1 MFRKSLIASALVV
14 SASFVSSGLFAAAA
28 TPTFEQAIAGVA
40 HDWARVSYQTPAA
53 EKDAAFTSVI
63 ATSQQVVQSFPGK
76 AEPLIWE
83 AIVLASAASTEGG
96 LGALH
101 KAKQSRDLLLA
112 AEAIDPNAMD
122 GSIYSSLGSLYAK
135 VPGWPIGFG
144 DKKEAKRCFEKAI
157 AIAPTDIDANYFYAD
172 FLADQGQYA
181 RSAEYLNH
189 ALAAPPRPGREDA
202 DAGRRAQALALLESL
217 KQKHGDQLASK

>member
-1 MFRKSLIASALVV
+1 MFHKSLIATALVASALL
-14 SASFVSSGLFAAAA
+14 ASTGIVAAAP
-28 TPTFEQAIAGVA
+28 TPAFEQAIAGVA

-53 EKDAAFTSVI
+53 ERDAAFTAVI
-63 ATSQQVVQSFPGK
+63 ATSQQVVQSFPGR

-83 AIVLASAASTEGG
+83 AIVLASAASNEGG
-96 LGALH
+96 LTALH
-101 KAKQSRDLLLA
+101 KAKQSRELLLA
-112 AEAIDPNAMD
+112 AEAINPNAMD

-144 DKKEAKRCFEKAI
+144 DKKEASKCFEKAI
-157 AIAPTDIDANYFYAD
+157 AIAPNDIDANYFYAD

-181 RSAEYLNH
+181 RSAEYLNR

-202 DAGRRAQALALLESL
+202 DAGRRSDALALLESL
-217 KQKHGDQLASK
+217 KQKHGDKIASK

>member
-1 MFRKSLIASALVV
+1 MFRKSLIASL
-14 SASFVSSGLFAAAA
+14 LFASAGAFASTPA
-28 TPTFEQAIAGVA
+28 TFDEAIAGVA

-53 EKDAAFTSVI
+53 EKDAAFSAVI

-83 AIVLASAASTEGG
+83 AIVLASAAGNEGG
-96 LGALH
+96 LSALR
-101 KAKQSRDLLLA
+101 KAKQARELLLT
-112 AEAIDPNAMD
+112 AETIDPKAMD

-144 DKKEAKRCFEKAI
+144 DKKEAQKCFDKSI
-157 AIAPTDIDANYFYAD
+157 AINPNGIDTNYFYAD

-202 DAGRRAQALALLESL
+202 DAGRRKEALALLESL

>member
-1 MFRKSLIASALVV
+1 MFRKSLT
-14 SASFVSSGLFAAAA
+14 ASFIGPALFAATSIVASAA
-28 TPTFEQAIAGVA
+28 SPAFDQAIADVA
-40 HDWARVSYQTPAA
+40 HDWARVSFQTPAA
-53 EKDAAFTSVI
+53 EQDAAFSAVI
-63 ATSQQVVQSFPGK
+63 ARSQQVVQSFPGK

-144 DKKEAKRCFEKAI
+144 DKKEAKKCFEKAI
-157 AIAPTDIDANYFYAD
+157 AIAPNDIDANYFYAD

-181 RSAEYLNH
+181 RSAEYLNP

-202 DAGRRAQALALLESL
+202 DAGRRAQALALLDSL

>member
-1 MFRKSLIASALVV
+1 MFHKPLIASLLFASTSVFA
-14 SASFVSSGLFAAAA
+14 STAPASFD
-28 TPTFEQAIAGVA
+28 EAIANVA

-53 EKDAAFTSVI
+53 EKDAAFAAVI

-83 AIVLASAASTEGG
+83 AIVLASAAGTEGG
-96 LGALH
+96 LSALH

-112 AEAIDPNAMD
+112 AEAIDPNAMN

-144 DKKEAKRCFEKAI
+144 DKKEAKKCFDKAV
-157 AIAPTDIDANYFYAD
+157 AIGPNDIDANYFYAD
-172 FLADQGQYA
+172 FLADEGQYA
-181 RSAEYLNH
+181 RSAEFLKR

-202 DAGRRAQALALLESL
+202 DAGRRAEALALLESL

>member
-1 MFRKSLIASALVV
+1 MFHKPLIASLLFASTSVFA
-14 SASFVSSGLFAAAA
+14 STAPASFD
-28 TPTFEQAIAGVA
+28 EAIANVA

-53 EKDAAFTSVI
+53 ERDAAFTAVI

-83 AIVLASAASTEGG
+83 AIVLASAAGTEGG

-101 KAKQSRDLLLA
+101 KAKQSRELLLA
-112 AEAIDPNAMD
+112 AEAIDPKAMN

-144 DKKEAKRCFEKAI
+144 DKKEAQKCFDKAI
-157 AIAPTDIDANYFYAD
+157 AIAPNDIDANYFYAD

-181 RSAEYLNH
+181 RSAEFLKR
-189 ALAAPPRPGREDA
+189 ALAAPPRPAREDA
-202 DAGRRAQALALLESL
+202 DAGRRAEALALLESL

>member
-1 MFRKSLIASALVV
+1 MFRKSLAASVL
-14 SASFVSSGLFAAAA
+14 FVSTSIAASAA
-28 TPTFEQAIAGVA
+28 TPSFDQAIADVA

-53 EKDAAFTSVI
+53 ERDAAFGAVI
-63 ATSQQVVQSFPGK
+63 AKSEQVVQAFPGK

-83 AIVLASAASTEGG
+83 AIVLASAASTESG

-112 AEAIDPNAMD
+112 AEAIDPNAMN

-144 DKKEAKRCFEKAI
+144 DKKEAKKCFEKAI
-157 AIAPTDIDANYFYAD
+157 AIAPNDIDANYFYAD

-189 ALAAPPRPGREDA
+189 ALGAPPRPGREDA
-202 DAGRRAQALALLESL
+202 DAGRRAQALALLDSL

>member
-1 MFRKSLIASALVV
+1 MFRKSLAASVLFMSTSIA
-14 SASFVSSGLFAAAA
+14 ASAA
-28 TPTFEQAIAGVA
+28 TPPFDQAIADVA

-53 EKDAAFTSVI
+53 DRDAAFSAVI
-63 ATSQQVVQSFPGK
+63 AKSQQVVESFPGK

-83 AIVLASAASTEGG
+83 AIVLASAASTESG

-112 AEAIDPNAMD
+112 AEAIDPNAMN

-144 DKKEAKRCFEKAI
+144 DKKEAMKCFEKAI
-157 AIAPTDIDANYFYAD
+157 AIAPNDIDANYFYAD

-202 DAGRRAQALALLESL
+202 DAGRLAQALALLDSL
-217 KQKHGDQLASK
+217 KQKHGDQLASR